1 MGLLDRFLP
10 KNAARPPSTVHPD
23 PAAPVSAPEIA
34 PASAAPEEAPASP
47 PLTAPLSPG
56 PAPETTPVAALALA
70 TGGAVLAQL
79 KAAREALEFKD
90 RAGAMAI
97 YEEVLAAAG
106 DRADILVTIS
116 GDLGVTGH
124 TREIIELVA
133 PRYDAKRHG
142 PATGVNL
149 LQAYLAV
156 RDPESAQHVLDLLFA
171 LNRAGLQERLL
182 GFSNVIADMM
192 LLGGENA
199 AVAAASAGPAAAEE
213 SAADTTQRIDLVNIS
228 KPIWFYGL
236 ESLPGLLP
244 PKAGKLRR
252 VAFGQLALLGLKD
265 IAAIMK
271 QPEDELGR
279 LSRGIPL
286 WLSETLFFSAN
297 YSSFAAVATM
307 RREHY
312 GLFSA
317 EWAPEHIRQL
327 VESAEEGI
335 DFVFTGALQQKHAD
349 YELVLRLWEV
359 KKFRERKSFLVR
371 WTPATAD
378 QVLAE
383 FHVQLRTFMEFMPY
397 PAGQGISYAPP
408 AKLRDYIEALGAGLT
423 HFLVE
428 KQVLPAAQLTMPAE
442 LAARVNAAAADS
454 EIASLLALGLHARA
468 QRLGAAAPPLPLALA
483 ATPVV
488 EQARQI
494 WSP

>member
-1 MGLLDRFLP
+1 ML
-10 KNAARPPSTVHPD
+10 AR
-23 PAAPVSAPEIA
+23 
-34 PASAAPEEAPASP
+34 
-47 PLTAPLSPG
+47 
-56 PAPETTPVAALALA
+56 
-70 TGGAVLAQL
+70 L
-79 KAAREALEFKD
+79 KQAREELEFKNL
-90 RAGAMAI
+90 AGALAI
-97 YEEVLAAAG
+97 YEEVLATAG

-116 GDLGVTGH
+116 GDLGVNGH
-124 TREIIELVA
+124 TREIIEFIA

-171 LNRAGLQERLL
+171 LNRAELQERLL
-182 GFSNVIADMM
+182 GFSNVVADMM
-192 LLGGENA
+192 LLGKESTGAPAPPTGAPEA
-199 AVAAASAGPAAAEE
+199 DASADDAVR
-213 SAADTTQRIDLVNIS
+213 RIELVSIS

-236 ESLPGLLP
+236 EKLPDLLP
-244 PKAGKLRR
+244 LKEGKLRR
-252 VAFGQLALLGLKD
+252 VAFGQLAVLGLKD
-265 IAAIMK
+265 FVAVMK

-286 WLSETLFFSAN
+286 WLSETLFFSTN
-297 YSSFAAVATM
+297 YSSSAAVATM

-312 GLFSA
+312 GLFNT

-327 VESAEEGI
+327 VESTEGGI

-359 KKFRERKSFLVR
+359 KKFRERKVFLVR

-378 QVLAE
+378 QALAE
-383 FHVQLRTFMEFMPY
+383 FYAQLRTFMEFMPY
-397 PAGQGISYAPP
+397 PAGQGIGYIPP

-423 HFLVE
+423 LFLGE
-428 KQVLPAAQLTMPAE
+428 KQVLPPAQLAVPADV
-442 LAARVNAAAADS
+442 AAHVNAAAAES

-468 QRLGAAAPPLPLALA
+468 QRLGVADPLQPPTLA

-488 EQARQI
+488 EQARQL
-494 WSP
+494 WSL